1 MRDKELDICR
11 GAIMIYI
18 TCFIHLMYWE
28 GVSVGIFT
36 SEWVSVVLIEMPVI
50 FYIAGASYT
59 LSSKKNYPKYIW
71 SRIKRVVIPYW
82 KYLLICLP
90 GILIVDYIRGRVFS
104 AGDAFSF
111 LFFDPRPMSHLF
123 SHTWFILPYLI
134 ISLCMPFLF
143 KCISKYRVPFWP
155 FYMVA
160 ALLLLWRHTC
170 PELVKMVI
178 VYTLFTAW
186 GMYYGKEIGRQNIA
200 CITLSGLYLIYA
212 LLVEKLP
219 FNMQV
224 NKFPPNLLFMAYC
237 FLVLGTGGR
246 YMRKVAVVLYD
257 SFAIIRKYIDIYARD
272 GYAIYLIHPFSV
284 ILLRTLKQAVGLDAL
299 LSENMLLKIVYIPVG
314 FLFLL
319 YLNVFI
325 LQVLS
330 QAQSI
335 LFRLYHRF
343 CSF

>member
-1 MRDKELDICR
+1 
-11 GAIMIYI
+11 MIYI

-50 FYIAGASYT
+50 FYIAGASYA
-59 LSSKKNYPKYIW
+59 LSSKKRYPQYVW
-71 SRIKRVVIPYW
+71 LRIKRVVIPYW
-82 KYLLICLP
+82 KYLLLCLP
-90 GILIVDYIRGRVFS
+90 GILIVDYVRGRVFS
-104 AGDAFSF
+104 SGDVLSF

-143 KCISKYRVPFWP
+143 KCVSKYRVPFWP
-155 FYMVA
+155 FYMPA
-160 ALLLLWRHTC
+160 TLFLLCGHTC

-178 VYTLFTAW
+178 AYMLFTVW
-186 GMYYGKEIGRQNIA
+186 GMYYGKKIKWQNIA
-200 CITLSGLYLIYA
+200 CVTLSGLYLIYA
-212 LLVEKLP
+212 LFVEKLP

-224 NKFPPNLLFMAYC
+224 NKFPPNLLFVAYC
-237 FLVLGTGGR
+237 FLVMGAGGWC
-246 YMRKVAVVLYD
+246 MRKAAVVLYD
-257 SFAIIRKYIDIYARD
+257 SFAMVRKHIDIYARE

-284 ILLRTLKQAVGLDAL
+284 ILLRALKQAVGLDAL
-299 LSENMLLKIVYIPVG
+299 LSENMLLKIMYIPVS

-325 LQVLS
+325 LRVLFRS
-330 QAQSI
+330 QSVF
-335 LFRLYHRF
+335 FRLYHRF
-343 CSF
+343 CFF